1 MLSPGSFHGMRVNNE
16 PRGDA
21 HGAPTSSTIVRTEHI
36 CRAFL
41 QFVENRANT
50 SAIFSSIDDVELII
64 STWCGS
70 IRRASL
76 ATTSLRVLFETTLRS
91 SRCSSKLLP
100 RVGSRLDPPSSLGV
114 RLKTNQDASP
124 ENRADALPPFAH
136 LWRFPTPLPRKKA
149 VIPATTLRLQQ
160 SQHARFARATS
171 GTR

>member
-1 MLSPGSFHGMRVNNE
+1 M
-16 PRGDA
+16 
-21 HGAPTSSTIVRTEHI
+21 
-36 CRAFL
+36 
-41 QFVENRANT
+41 
-50 SAIFSSIDDVELII
+50 
-64 STWCGS
+64 GS

-91 SRCSSKLLP
+91 SSKLLP